1 MELDGQFSANLSC
14 KVAYTR
20 THVDSKLAKV
30 GVELTGET
38 QASGDTR
45 HDNRNE
51 VVEVAVG
58 WCRELQCPEAN
69 IVQRFVVDTEGL
81 VRVLD
86 ELMNRKGGIVGL
98 I

>member
-1 MELDGQFSANLSC
+1 MTIILYE
-14 KVAYTR
+14 TR
-20 THVDSKLAKV
+20 HTHVDSQLAEIRVK
-30 GVELTGET
+30 LTGEA

-51 VVEVAVG
+51 VVQVAVG

-81 VRVLD
+81 VGVLN
-86 ELMNRKGGIVGL
+86 ELVNRKGRVVRLSGVVFS
-98 I
+98 